1 LEWLKKEI
9 ALSKFITCSE
19 DYRCSSVKKPASIM
33 RQRLRLGAVKRQ
45 FSGCLFVFPYDPA
58 YRTKLLLGTK
68 PATHK
73 FPLDAA

>member
-1 LEWLKKEI
+1 
-9 ALSKFITCSE
+9 
-19 DYRCSSVKKPASIM
+19 M

-73 FPLDAA
+73 LPLDAA